1 MGYNKKNRREETKF
15 QYVCCVIQVE
25 TDEGEGIIQVQ
36 GMANEKTKKHFSM
49 KENDT
54 SCISMDMVL
63 TVLPEPILVQDN
75 RKLFYVFPKNIDVYE
90 K

>member
-1 MGYNKKNRREETKF
+1 
-15 QYVCCVIQVE
+15 
-25 TDEGEGIIQVQ
+25 
-36 GMANEKTKKHFSM
+36 M

-63 TVLPEPILVQDN
+63 TVLPELILVQDN
-75 RKLFYVFPKNIDVYE
+75 RKLLYVFPKNIDVYE